1 MQKQQQ
7 WGIKAMQFDHKSE
20 WIFQGDAKFHLR
32 PMLFDTKQLAN
43 EYCENLEMCW
53 VEPYPINEDTL

>member
-1 MQKQQQ
+1 
-7 WGIKAMQFDHKSE
+7 MQFDHKSE
-20 WIFQGDAKFHLR
+20 WIFQGDAKFHLK